1 MIHHGRLLGLLL
13 SLSWGVLLTSGASA
27 CPLCGS
33 AQKTFSEDFAAA
45 DIVVLAQWSD
55 GKPPAGMLGRT
66 TFSVVEVARGEQTS
80 LKKDAKL
87 SVPKFHAGQRGD
99 LFLLFGRKED
109 DELSWRPLE
118 ISEAGYQYLKQAP
131 AAEVPTAKRLEYFV
145 KFLEF
150 SDERIAMDAYWE
162 FAGAPWEEIVKVKGK
177 LDRAKLQRWI
187 KDDRTLSTRLNL
199 YFLLLGLCGNDE
211 DARTLENLVRVPPPV
226 FSLGRDG
233 LMSSYLLLTGDKGL
247 KVLDETKL
255 TNPQAPVSEVYAAM
269 QAMQFMW
276 TYGNDRIEKDR
287 LQTSMRQLL
296 DRPEIADLVIA
307 DLARWEDW
315 SVQDRL
321 MKLYGKEKYSL
332 PGIKVAIVRYMLV
345 AAKLNAKPDNLP
357 ASARQARTHL
367 DKLRQQDPKIVKEA
381 ERFFLMP

>member
-1 MIHHGRLLGLLL
+1 MLSRSQLLGLSL
-13 SLSWGVLLTSGASA
+13 SLLLGSSASA

-45 DIVVLAQWSD
+45 DVVVLAQWSD
-55 GKPPAGMLGRT
+55 GKSPAGMLGRT
-66 TFSVVEVARGEQTS
+66 TFSVVEIARGEPS
-80 LKKDAKL
+80 ALKKEAKL
-87 SVPKFHAGQRGD
+87 SVPDFHAGKRGD

-118 ISEAGYQYLKQAP
+118 ITEAGYQYLKQAP

-162 FAGAPWEEIVKVKGK
+162 FAGAPWEDIVKVKGK

-226 FSLGRDG
+226 WSLGRDG

-255 TNPQAPVSEVYAAM
+255 TNPQAPFSEVYAAM
-269 QAMQFMW
+269 QAVHFMW
-276 TYGNDRIEKDR
+276 SYGNGRIEQDR
-287 LQTSMRQLL
+287 LRKSMRELL
-296 DRPEIADLVIA
+296 DRPELADLVIA

-315 SVQDRL
+315 SVMDRL
-321 MKLYGKEKYSL
+321 MKLYGKGDYSL
-332 PGIKVAIVRYMLV
+332 LMVKRAIVRYMLR
-345 AAKLNAKPDNLP
+345 ASTANGQPGEQAKI
-357 ASARQARTHL
+357 HL
-367 DKLRQQDPKIVKEA
+367 EKLRQQDPDLVKAA
-381 ERFFLMP
+381 ERYML